1 MDTRSFSGI
10 KIAGLACFVVL
21 VVVGI
26 ALGNQR
32 MSELVAASTA
42 DAARQPQPTKPP
54 EPELTVVVAVGDSTM
69 NGSDMNSGPVWIEQ
83 LGEAGDWK
91 LFNASV
97 GGSGYTIKGHSE
109 NMLDI
114 AERFAARYAVDMYL
128 FGGGLNDAIQDVPP
142 SKIERSVTRT
152 FERLREAT
160 PGADIVVVSPFPT
173 PLIPSNA
180 EPEAAIGEVL
190 KRVTEKFDGHY
201 IDLEPLPVDM
211 IGEDT
216 IHANDAGHTE
226 TARVVAEALARWGI
240 PREDAYQPR

>member
-1 MDTRSFSGI
+1 MSLLLV
-10 KIAGLACFVVL
+10 LAIGRAY
-21 VVVGI
+21 VGWDRTVEE
-26 ALGNQR
+26 ATAK
-32 MSELVAASTA
+32 AAM
-42 DAARQPQPTKPP
+42 QPAPTKPP
-54 EPELTVVVAVGDSTM
+54 EPELTVVVAMGDSTM
-69 NGSDMNSGPVWIEQ
+69 NGSDMNKGPVWIEQ

-114 AERFAARYAVDMYL
+114 AERFAATYAVDMYL

-142 SKIERSVTRT
+142 SKIERNVTRT

-190 KRVTEKFDGHY
+190 KRVTEKFGGHY

-226 TARVVAEALARWGI
+226 TARVVAEALARRGI
-240 PREDAYQPR
+240 PRADAYQAR